1 MEIVI
6 DKLTKKYGKKTVLD
20 NVSLNIT
27 KGMYGLLG
35 KNGAGK
41 TTLMRILATLLEKDA
56 GEITICDIS
65 IEKTKEIRNI
75 IGYLPQE
82 FSFYPNQTV
91 YDALDYLGILSGIS
105 TKERK
110 VKIKKI
116 LEQVNLTKERNTTF
130 KHLSGG
136 MKRRLGIAQ
145 ALLNDPKVLIVDEPT
160 VGLDPEE
167 RIRFHNLLT
176 ELANSRIVLLSTHIV
191 SDIETT
197 CNNLASLHEGKVLFS
212 GNAKKLK
219 EKAQNKVFIIEV
231 EKEKINKIKEKYKV
245 INMIQEDNKI
255 KCRIVS
261 LITPKEKH
269 TVVTPTIEDG
279 YMYILESEKK

>member
-41 TTLMRILATLLEKDA
+41 TTLMRILAPLLEKDA
-56 GEITICDIS
+56 GEKTICDIS
-65 IEKTKEIRNI
+65 NEKIKEIRNI

-197 CNNLASLHEGKVLFS
+197 CNNLAILHEGKVLFS

>member
-1 MEIVI
+1 MKLIIVRHGQTNFNLER
-6 DKLTKKYGKKTVLD
+6 KLQGVTD
-20 NVSLNIT
+20 NELNDN
-27 KGMYGLLG
+27 G
-35 KNGAGK
+35 KNQA
-41 TTLMRILATLLEKDA
+41 EQ
-56 GEITICDIS
+56 
-65 IEKTKEIRNI
+65 TKEKLENETFDLILCSPLIRARQTADI
-75 IGYLPQE
+75 I
-82 FSFYPNQTV
+82 N
-91 YDALDYLGILSGIS
+91 
-105 TKERK
+105 KERK

-197 CNNLASLHEGKVLFS
+197 CNNLAILHEGKVLFS